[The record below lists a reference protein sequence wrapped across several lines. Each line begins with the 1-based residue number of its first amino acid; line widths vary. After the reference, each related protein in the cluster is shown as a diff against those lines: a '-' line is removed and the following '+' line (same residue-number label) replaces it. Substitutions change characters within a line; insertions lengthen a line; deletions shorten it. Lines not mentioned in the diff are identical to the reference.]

1 MPATFGVTDDFDL
14 TAPAVSTIE
23 ESSTESEVEIKT
35 IRDASGITCQA
46 VPAKMVKT
54 TVMIKGRGTSDAA
67 VTTGAFSEGAVKVT
81 SVKNAESNDDFPT
94 YEITGVAYS
103 NLEE

>member
-1 MPATFGVTDDFDL
+1 MPATFGVSDNFGL
-14 TAPAVSTIE
+14 TAPAVSTVE

-35 IRDASGITCQA
+35 IRNASGTTCQA

-54 TVMIKGRGTSDAA
+54 TVMIKGRGTSAA
-67 VTTGAFSEGAVKVT
+67 SVAAGAFTEGVVKVT

-94 YEITGVAYS
+94 YEITGVSYS
-103 NLEE
+103 NLD